1 MSNEQVLAFIEQIK
15 DGAIQ
20 GQKDY
25 GVFASVTIAQG
36 IIESTYGTSKL
47 AKTDN
52 NLFGIKFPGKHDP
65 RLTITQ
71 GTWATDDG
79 GYYCHYQNWNDS
91 ILDHGYFLKNNS
103 RYTENGVFN
112 AKDCY
117 EQVDCIAN
125 AGYASDPNYAE
136 TIKGEIRY
144 YNLQQ
149 YDNAEIDDSNEKVEN
164 AVTWAINIAN
174 DDTHGYDQANRWGPD
189 YDCSSFVISAYEQ
202 SGIPLKSN
210 GANSTVDLKEVA
222 LKTGFHV
229 VEWNND
235 INNLVR
241 GDIILNESSHVCM
254 YIGNGQIVH
263 ASINEF
269 GGTTGGKTG
278 DQTGKEIYVRNF
290 YIYSKGW
297 DCVLR
302 YKNGSTGTHDPI
314 VTEEVWKDIKSSS
327 YNINQLTSEEIK
339 NLKKLTYKSIV
350 NMVFTWNRSKR
361 IIGFNL
367 YGNKLTFDEKTYKI
381 INVRNN
387 GFLTLQFAES
397 GIYKVVNPKYIK
409 EVVQ

>member
-25 GVFASVTIAQG
+25 GVFASVTISQG

-79 GYYCHYQNWNDS
+79 GYYCHYQSWNDS

-112 AKDCY
+112 AKDCF

-149 YDNAEIDDSNEKVEN
+149 YDNVEIDDSN
-164 AVTWAINIAN
+164 
-174 DDTHGYDQANRWGPD
+174 Y
-189 YDCSSFVISAYEQ
+189 Y
-202 SGIPLKSN
+202 
-210 GANSTVDLKEVA
+210 
-222 LKTGFHV
+222 
-229 VEWNND
+229 
-235 INNLVR
+235 
-241 GDIILNESSHVCM
+241 
-254 YIGNGQIVH
+254 
-263 ASINEF
+263 
-269 GGTTGGKTG
+269 
-278 DQTGKEIYVRNF
+278 
-290 YIYSKGW
+290 
-297 DCVLR
+297 
-302 YKNGSTGTHDPI
+302 
-314 VTEEVWKDIKSSS
+314 
-327 YNINQLTSEEIK
+327 
-339 NLKKLTYKSIV
+339 
-350 NMVFTWNRSKR
+350 
-361 IIGFNL
+361 
-367 YGNKLTFDEKTYKI
+367 
-381 INVRNN
+381 
-387 GFLTLQFAES
+387 LQH
-397 GIYKVVNPKYIK
+397 
-409 EVVQ
+409 